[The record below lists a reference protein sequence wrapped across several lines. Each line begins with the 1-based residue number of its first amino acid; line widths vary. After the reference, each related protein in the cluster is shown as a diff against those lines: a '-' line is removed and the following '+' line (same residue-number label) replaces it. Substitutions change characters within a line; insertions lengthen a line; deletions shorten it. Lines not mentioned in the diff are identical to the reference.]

1 MAGIGFALDRLYRS
15 ASLGDRVASFAH
27 ASIVAAGPCLLTVL
41 GIWLIS
47 ATISETEGRTTIAAF
62 RALIIYSFALS
73 FVVTAP
79 IALVGARVVSDKLH
93 DLKVA
98 DIPAVM
104 LAAFAFAAILD
115 VGCAAA
121 LFVLP
126 LDLEP
131 AAAIAAVVNCALI
144 GLIWVG
150 CLFASVTRDY
160 TSVTAF
166 FALGMALAVL
176 GVTLG
181 YNMQPDLEFML
192 WGFNIGLAATLFGLL
207 IRSFATFPFAVRAV
221 AGPVI
226 AFSRAGMTY
235 WPIAL
240 GGLFGA
246 IGAWIDKWVVWLSPY
261 GSQIQYGLLHAP
273 LYDSA
278 MFLSYLVVVP
288 AYAAFIIHL
297 EVQFFRNYRLFYS
310 SILEHATLAQICA
323 HAKRLRDATIA
334 SLSSITVPQL
344 VVSSLV
350 AVSAPA
356 VIDLLDM
363 QFRQVGTL
371 RLGVIGAVFQFLFI
385 TCSSLTL
392 YFDRRGVF
400 LLLQL
405 VFLVLNGGLTFALLA
420 LGPNYLG
427 LGFLAA
433 SAISALIAY
442 LALARTLYRLEYLT
456 FIANNPAVRIRRRA
470 ATQAF

>member
-1 MAGIGFALDRLYRS
+1 MAGIGFALERLYRS
-15 ASLGDRVASFAH
+15 PALGDRVASFAH
-27 ASIVAAGPCLLTVL
+27 ASIVAAGPCLLSVL
-41 GIWLIS
+41 CIWLIS
-47 ATISETEGRTTIAAF
+47 ATISELEGKTTIAAF

-79 IALVGARVVSDKLH
+79 IALVSARLISDKLH
-93 DLKVA
+93 DLRVA
-98 DIPAVM
+98 DVPAIM
-104 LAAFAFAAILD
+104 LAALGSSAVLI
-115 VGCAAA
+115 VAAA
-121 LFVLP
+121 TALFGLP

-131 AAAIAAVVNCALI
+131 AVAIAAVANCTLI
-144 GLIWVG
+144 GLIWVT
-150 CLFASVTRDY
+150 CLFSSVTRDY

-166 FALGMALAVL
+166 FAIGMALAVL
-176 GVTLG
+176 GVTVG
-181 YNMQPDLEFML
+181 YDLRPNLEIML

-207 IRSFATFPFAVRAV
+207 TRVIATFPFAVSGVATPVLALARAV
-221 AGPVI
+221 VV
-226 AFSRAGMTY
+226 Y

-246 IGAWIDKWVVWLSPY
+246 IGAWVDKWVVWFSPY
-261 GSQIQYGLLHAP
+261 GTQIQYGLLHAP

-297 EVQFFRNYRLFYS
+297 EVKFFRNYRLFYS
-310 SILEHATLAQICA
+310 SILEHATLAQIRA
-323 HAKRLRDATIA
+323 HGRRLRDETIA

-344 VVSSLV
+344 VVCALV
-350 AVSAPA
+350 ALSAPA
-356 VIDLLDM
+356 LVDVLDM

-371 RLGVIGAVFQFLFI
+371 RLGVIGAAFQFLFI
-385 TCSSLTL
+385 TCSSLAL
-392 YFDRRGVF
+392 YFDRRAVF
-400 LLLQL
+400 LVLQL
-405 VFLVLNGGLTFALLA
+405 VFLVLNAGLTFVLLP

-427 LGFLAA
+427 LGFLVA

-470 ATQAF
+470 AKAF